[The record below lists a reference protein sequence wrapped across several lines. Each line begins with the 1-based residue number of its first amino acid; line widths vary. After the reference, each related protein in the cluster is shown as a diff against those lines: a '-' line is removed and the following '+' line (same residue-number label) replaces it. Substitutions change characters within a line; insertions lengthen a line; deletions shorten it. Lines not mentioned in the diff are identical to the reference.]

1 MQNSRDFSNLLK
13 ILDERL
19 WSTFT
24 NEGME
29 EFIQLIVRCLD
40 PSSERRPSV
49 SDVVT
54 ELDRTLDKEMNLTT
68 VMGEG
73 TPTVTLGSQ
82 LFRAT
87 K

>member
-19 WSTFT
+19 WGTFT

-29 EFIQLIVRCLD
+29 EFIQLILRCLD
-40 PSSERRPSV
+40 PSSERRPSM

>member
-40 PSSERRPSV
+40 PSSERRPSM